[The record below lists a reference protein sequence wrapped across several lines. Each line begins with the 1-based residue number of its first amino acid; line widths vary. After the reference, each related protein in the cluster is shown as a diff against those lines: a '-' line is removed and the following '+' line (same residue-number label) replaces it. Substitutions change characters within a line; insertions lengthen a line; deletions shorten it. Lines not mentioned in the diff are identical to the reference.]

1 MKKRVY
7 TLYRVSTI
15 GQVEKDDIPM
25 QKEACHEF
33 AERQGWE
40 IVKEFSEKGVSGFKK
55 SAKER
60 DQLQLLQQAAAAG
73 EFDVLLVFMTL
84 QAASTARQFISKFS
98 GSCLGVSSFLTAFL
112 PI

>member
-55 SAKER
+55 SAKDR
-60 DQLQLLQQAAAAG
+60 DQLQLLQQAAVRCG
-73 EFDVLLVFMTL
+73 KDL
-84 QAASTARQFISKFS
+84 
-98 GSCLGVSSFLTAFL
+98 CLGHPRYAADAADHRHLSGPRPAGHE
-112 PI
+112 